1 MNDLRTANRAFAAT
15 RPGEREQRQ
24 PVHTVYGGAQ
34 LFKHDIAR
42 RLGAVASSAQ
52 ELYAPAAADLAE
64 ALGWESDGDLTNRVF
79 SRVHARLRAQPVEDF
94 RIDFEDGYG
103 NRTGEEEDHH
113 ARVAG
118 AELAKGLAEDV
129 LPPFIGLRI
138 KPLNEELRARSERT
152 LGIVLETLLRES
164 DGRLPSEFVVTL
176 PKITVV
182 AQVEHFVTVL
192 SALEQ
197 RLQLSPRAL
206 RFEIMVETPQII
218 IDGEGRCP
226 LPAIILAGDGRIT
239 GAHFGTYDYTAG
251 LGITAAQQKMQHP
264 ACDHA
269 KHVMQVAL
277 AGTGVFLSDGS
288 TAVLPAPSVRAEG
301 RALTPEEQQQ
311 NRRGVHHA
319 WRLHYDDVMH
329 SLGGGFYQG
338 WDLHPAQLV
347 TRYAAVYRFFLEGLD
362 PAGARLRNFVDKAAQ
377 ATLLG
382 DVFDDAA
389 TGQGLLNYFVR
400 AINCGAVT
408 EQETIERTGLTLD
421 ELQSRSFSAILRR
434 RTAR

>member
-1 MNDLRTANRAFAAT
+1 MPSLRSANLAFSAAF
-15 RPGEREQRQ
+15 PGEGAARQ

-42 RLGAVASSAQ
+42 RLAAVARSAQ
-52 ELYAPAAADLAE
+52 EAYAPTAADLAE
-64 ALGWESDGDLTNRVF
+64 ALEWNPDDALTTRVF
-79 SRVHARLRAQPVEDF
+79 ARVQARLRAEPVEDF

-103 NRTGEEEDHH
+103 NRTNEEEDHH

-118 AELAKGLAEDV
+118 TELARGLAEGT
-129 LPPFIGLRI
+129 LPAFIGLRI
-138 KPLNEELRARSERT
+138 KALNEELRARSERT
-152 LGIVLETLLRES
+152 LGIVLESLLRGS
-164 DGRLPSEFVVTL
+164 GGQLPSGFIITL

-192 SALEQ
+192 AALEQ
-197 RLQLSPRAL
+197 RLHLPQRAL

-218 IDGEGRCP
+218 LDGEGRCP
-226 LPAIILAGDGRIT
+226 LPAIVRAGDGRIS

-251 LGITAAQQKMQHP
+251 LGITAAHQKMQHP

-277 AGTGVFLSDGS
+277 AGAGVFLSDGS
-288 TAVLPAPSVRAEG
+288 TAVLPAPPVRAEG
-301 RALTPEEQQQ
+301 GALTPEEQKE
-311 NRRGVHHA
+311 NRRSVHHA

-329 SLGGGFYQG
+329 SLSGGFYQG

-362 PAGARLRNFVDKAAQ
+362 AAGARLRNFVDKAAQ

-421 ELQSRSFSAILRR
+421 ELRSRSFSAILKR
-434 RTAR
+434 RTTR

>member
-1 MNDLRTANRAFAAT
+1 MNDLRIANLAFAAA
-15 RPGEREQRQ
+15 RPGERAARQ

-34 LFKHDIAR
+34 LFKYDIAR
-42 RLGAVASSAQ
+42 RLGAVARTAQ
-52 ELYAPAAADLAE
+52 ETYAATAGELAE
-64 ALGWESDGDLTNRVF
+64 ALGWEPDSDLTRRAFDRVQ
-79 SRVHARLRAQPVEDF
+79 ARLKTGAVEDF

-103 NRTGEEEDHH
+103 SRTGEEEDHH

-118 AELAKGLAEDV
+118 TELAHGLQEDA
-129 LPPFIGLRI
+129 LPPFIGVRI

-152 LGIVLETLLRES
+152 LGIVLESLLQAS
-164 DGRLPSEFVVTL
+164 GGRLPAEFVITL
-176 PKITVV
+176 PKITVIE
-182 AQVEHFVTVL
+182 QVEHFVTVL
-192 SALEQ
+192 EGLEH
-197 RLQLSPRAL
+197 RLQLSPRSL

-218 IDGEGRCP
+218 IDPDGRCP
-226 LPAIILAGDGRIT
+226 LPAIVAAGDGRIC

-251 LGITAAQQKMQHP
+251 LGITAAHQRMQHP

-269 KHVMQVAL
+269 KQVMQVAL

-288 TAVLPAPSVRAEG
+288 TAVLPAPPVRADG
-301 RALTPEEQQQ
+301 RDLTADERQE
-311 NRRGVHHA
+311 NRRVVHHA
-319 WRLHYDDVMH
+319 WRLHYDDVIH
-329 SLGGGFYQG
+329 SLAGGFYQG

-362 PAGARLRNFVDKAAQ
+362 AAGARLRNFVDKAAQ

-408 EQETIERTGLTLD
+408 EEETTGRTGLTLD
-421 ELQSRSFSAILRR
+421 ELRSRSFSTILKE
-434 RTAR
+434 RTTR